1 MKNPSNRDHKIVE
14 SSSKELVGQPPTY
27 KINGRHRNSKLLNK
41 SINNDVLK
49 EKLNALDT
57 SIGRNSA
64 KPTRAVP
71 LNSEHFTSPKYVVN
85 ANRASRANNSTI
97 ANDILNES
105 IKSDG
110 KSHIGTGTGKIID
123 AIGNIGIA
131 NLNDP
136 SQTNSDY
143 NTKRAD
149 TSQRSTPKD
158 KKGIKSSRSLI
169 SFSQ

>member
-1 MKNPSNRDHKIVE
+1 MKNPSNKIVE
-14 SSSKELVGQPPTY
+14 SSSKELVGQPPAY

-57 SIGRNSA
+57 SIGRNST

-71 LNSEHFTSPKYVVN
+71 LNSEHFTSPKYVIN
-85 ANRASRANNSTI
+85 PNRASRGNNSTI

-158 KKGIKSSRSLI
+158 KKGI
-169 SFSQ
+169 FMNF